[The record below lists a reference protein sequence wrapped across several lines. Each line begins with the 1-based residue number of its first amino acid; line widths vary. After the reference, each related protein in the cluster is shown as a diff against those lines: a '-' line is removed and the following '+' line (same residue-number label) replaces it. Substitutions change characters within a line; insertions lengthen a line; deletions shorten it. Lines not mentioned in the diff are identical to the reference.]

1 MRLTVTGLLAVGL
14 GLLTISLGL
23 LTVHL
28 VLRSTVGGLLTIGG
42 LLTVGGLSTVTVSTG
57 LLGLSDDDLGLHAL
71 IGVHLGHHHGSSLVA
86 LANTGTNATEN
97 DEEEGDPKEPPAE
110 LGPSVAAATV
120 VVVVVTLGAVLGAS
134 VVQVIGVVDVVTN
147 HINKLIIIN

>member
-28 VLRSTVGGLLTIGG
+28 VLRSTVGG